1 MKYIIT
7 ESQSNRNLIPMLGE
21 LLSELGMDV
30 LCKTTGMTPNEVID
44 TIGLKGTKKDIIF
57 LTKSIFENDIAPFL
71 TYCKYVI
78 IPTQYSMDLV
88 VYIPKPAP
96 EHEGR
101 YIYDEGTRS
110 VYRDVIS
117 KALYKF
123 GGGLIRGHNIEVHN
137 TGDC

>member
-1 MKYIIT
+1 
-7 ESQSNRNLIPMLGE
+7 
-21 LLSELGMDV
+21 
-30 LCKTTGMTPNEVID
+30 MTPKEIID
-44 TIGLKGTKKDIIF
+44 NIGLKGTKKDIIF

-71 TYCKYVI
+71 TYCKYII

-96 EHEGR
+96 EHEGI
-101 YIYDEGTRS
+101 YMYDEGTRS

-123 GGGLIRGHNIEVHN
+123 GGGLIKGHNIEVHN
-137 TGDC
+137 TGNC

>member
-7 ESQSNRNLIPMLGE
+7 ESQSNKNLKP
-21 LLSELGMDV
+21 LLKKLGMKT
-30 LCKTTGMTPNEVID
+30 LCEMTSRTPKEIINEMGI
-44 TIGLKGTKKDIIF
+44 KGTKEDIIF
-57 LTKSIFENDIAPFL
+57 LTKTIFENDISPVL

-96 EHEGR
+96 ENVGR
-101 YIYDEGTRS
+101 YMFDQGTRN
-110 VYRDVIS
+110 VYRDAIS
-117 KALYKF
+117 EALYKF
-123 GGGLIRGHNIEVHN
+123 GGGIIRGHNIEVHN